1 MATIEEYSAY
11 HLYVHGAA
19 GAFTAAASSMFTP
32 GLSSQVTFNS
42 ITEYSST
49 AQKDSLLYD
58 LLKQMERFEATSANI
73 ASAGAQDPVRE
84 IEDTP

>member
-1 MATIEEYSAY
+1 MATEAEYSAY

-19 GAFTAAASSMFTP
+19 GAFTAAAASMFTP
-32 GLSSQVTFNS
+32 GLTAQVTYET
-42 ITEYSST
+42 IEAHGDP

-58 LLKQMERFEATSANI
+58 LLRQMERFETTAANI
-73 ASAGAQDPVRE
+73 ATAGSQDPVRE